1 MLISFA
7 FYVLM
12 SSVYVLM
19 SSVNMLMSS
28 VYVLMSSVNML
39 MSSGNMLMSSAHV
52 LMSSAH
58 VLMSSAH
65 VLMSWCLSY
74 LVLFFGRF
82 VLFGTFLLKG
92 MSYLTLLQITLPFC
106 NLFLKMPV
114 LFVTY
119 IWKWKGMSYLIL
131 TTENV
136 HLPMWRETWVAVCFW
151 HNFHCLRSVYKA
163 YAHTSFVYLLQLLI
177 WSQWKTNTMWI
188 VKQLNQYSGKKES
201 IGKTTAPVFHPI
213 RTIPFVYVFIFLLCL
228 WLVSDAY
235 V

>member
-39 MSSGNMLMSSAHV
+39 MSSVNMLMSSAHV

-74 LVLFFGRF
+74 LVLFFERF

-106 NLFLKMPV
+106 NLLLKMPV

-136 HLPMWRETWVAVCFW
+136 HLPMWRETWIAVCFDII
-151 HNFHCLRSVYKA
+151 SIAYEVYIRLMHIQVL
-163 YAHTSFVYLLQLLI
+163 YI
-177 WSQWKTNTMWI
+177 
-188 VKQLNQYSGKKES
+188 YSNYWYDPTERR
-201 IGKTTAPVFHPI
+201 I
-213 RTIPFVYVFIFLLCL
+213 
-228 WLVSDAY
+228 
-235 V
+235 